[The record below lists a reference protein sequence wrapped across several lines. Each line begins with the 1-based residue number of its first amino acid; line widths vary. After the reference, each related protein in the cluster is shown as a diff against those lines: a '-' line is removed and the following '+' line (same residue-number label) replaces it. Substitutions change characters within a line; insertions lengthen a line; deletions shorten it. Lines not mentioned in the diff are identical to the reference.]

1 MKVWEF
7 VGQLK
12 GEGGEDK
19 VKVTTVLE
27 VMGIEE
33 RHNEPSVNKH
43 LLADC
48 LGNRRLVSPG
58 EPVQPEDRRPLE
70 VFGP

>member
-7 VGQLK
+7 MDQLK
-12 GEGGEDK
+12 GKGGEDK
-19 VKVTTVLE
+19 VEVATVLE
-27 VMGIEE
+27 VTRIEE
-33 RHNEPSVNKH
+33 RHDEPSVNKH
-43 LLADC
+43 PLADC
-48 LGNRRLVSPG
+48 LGDRKLVSPG